1 MVKWIGSLFIILAGF
16 VGGRFIGYQYTQRAR
31 ELQEFANAL
40 HLLETEIGYGQTL
53 LPLAAARL
61 AEISPQPHKGFFQMF
76 HQVLQSFEGLTADQA
91 WQKVI
96 TETANNF
103 CLKSEDWE
111 VLQQYGRALGSSN
124 DQDQVRH
131 LKVAEKRLESLE
143 AKAREEAEKM
153 SRLWN
158 YVGILTSIMVV
169 IILL

>member
-1 MVKWIGSLFIILAGF
+1 MVKWIGSLCILLAGY
-16 VGGRFIGYQYTQRAR
+16 VGGRLLGFQYTQRAR

-40 HLLETEIGYGQTL
+40 HMLETEIGYGQTL

-61 AEISPQPHKGFFQMF
+61 AEITPEPHRAFFHSF
-76 HQVLQSFEGLTADQA
+76 HRQLQSFAGLTADQA

-96 TETANNF
+96 AESIGSF
-103 CLKSEDWE
+103 CLKPEDWD

-131 LKVAEKRLESLE
+131 LKLAEKRLETLE
-143 AKAREEAEKM
+143 GKAREEAEKM

>member
-1 MVKWIGSLFIILAGF
+1 MVKWIGGLCILLAGF
-16 VGGRFIGYQYTQRAR
+16 VGGRLIGFQYTQRAR
-31 ELQEFANAL
+31 ELQEFANSL
-40 HLLETEIGYGQTL
+40 HILETEIGYGQTL

-61 AEISPQPHKGFFQMF
+61 AEISPQPHKGFFQIF
-76 HQVLQSFEGLTADQA
+76 QQHLQSFEGWTADQA

-96 TETANNF
+96 TETAGNF
-103 CLKSEDWE
+103 CMRPEDWE

-131 LKVAEKRLESLE
+131 LKLAEKRLETLE
-143 AKAREEAEKM
+143 SKAREEAEKM